1 MSSEVSLRPATVA
14 DAPACAAILQR
25 WMDGEDWMPDLHDLD
40 ETTAWME
47 STLFA
52 GCEVTLAEIGGEV
65 CGYIACD
72 GAQVASLAVAE
83 GRRGEGIGGR
93 LLNHAKAAR
102 PAGLRL
108 RTFAANTAALR
119 FYVRHGFAELRRTA
133 GENEEGLPD
142 ILLGWPADA

>member
-1 MSSEVSLRPATVA
+1 MRSEVSLRPGTVA

-25 WMDGEDWMPDLHDLD
+25 WLDGEDWMPDLHDLD

-52 GCEVTLAEIGGEV
+52 GCEVTLAETAGEV

-72 GAQVASLAVAE
+72 AAQVASLAVTE
-83 GRRGEGIGGR
+83 GRRGEGIGAR
-93 LLNHAKAAR
+93 LMDHAKAVR

-108 RTFAANTAALR
+108 WTFAANAGALR
-119 FYVRHGFAELRRTA
+119 FYARQGFVELRRTA